1 MAIGIQT
8 HCHSEVQRSVRA
20 VTIKEVAVVVV
31 GITGSSFVDWS
42 TSCVNG
48 VVVERCEHDVTVVL
62 TGGADE
68 PIRLLWVY
76 EFVGRIP

>member
-1 MAIGIQT
+1 M
-8 HCHSEVQRSVRA
+8 
-20 VTIKEVAVVVV
+20 
-31 GITGSSFVDWS
+31 
-42 TSCVNG
+42 NG

-76 EFVGRIP
+76 EFVGRIPKSATDQSSWVHLGQSLRTDIAMCDCREWGSSTTHRLGARVF

>member
-1 MAIGIQT
+1 
-8 HCHSEVQRSVRA
+8 
-20 VTIKEVAVVVV
+20 
-31 GITGSSFVDWS
+31 
-42 TSCVNG
+42 VNG